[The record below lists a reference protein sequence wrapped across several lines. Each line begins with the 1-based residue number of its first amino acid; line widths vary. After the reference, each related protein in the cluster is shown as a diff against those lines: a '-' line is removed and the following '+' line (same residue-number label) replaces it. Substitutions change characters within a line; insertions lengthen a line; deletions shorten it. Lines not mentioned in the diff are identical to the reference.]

1 VLLMLVGRF
10 SRRQTGS
17 ANTSRSSCLQP
28 GLACLH
34 NESHPR
40 PTGAVA
46 RGNFLGQRFEGKIV
60 VVIGGNSG
68 IGLASA
74 KAFALEGG
82 PRDHSGRDPDT
93 LRSAVQQ
100 IGHGAVAQ
108 RSDISKLQDI
118 DSLFTQVRADHG
130 RVDVLFV
137 NAGIG
142 AFVPIEAVTEAD
154 WDRIQDTNLKGV
166 FFTVQKALPLMSKG
180 ASIVLT
186 GSIGAV
192 KGIPTGSV
200 YSASK
205 AGLRALGRSFAAELV
220 GRGIRVNVV
229 SPGPIETPIIHRTG
243 GLPPEAIPALRE
255 QMIANTPMKRM
266 GAPEEVAEAV
276 LFLASDATGFVTGV
290 DFLVDGGAASF

>member
-1 VLLMLVGRF
+1 V
-10 SRRQTGS
+10 
-17 ANTSRSSCLQP
+17 
-28 GLACLH
+28 
-34 NESHPR
+34 E
-40 PTGAVA
+40 
-46 RGNFLGQRFEGKIV
+46 GNFLGQRFEGKIA

-74 KAFALEGG
+74 KAFAQEGA
-82 PRDHSGRDPDT
+82 RVIISGRDPDT

-108 RSDISKLQDI
+108 RSDISELQNI
-118 DSLFTQVRADHG
+118 DTLFAEIRADHG

-137 NAGIG
+137 NAGVG
-142 AFVPIEAVTEAD
+142 AFLPIEAVTEAD

-166 FFTVQKALPLMSKG
+166 FFTVQKALPLLSKG

-243 GLPPEAIPALRE
+243 GLPREAIPALRE

-266 GAPEEVAEAV
+266 GTPEEVAEAV
-276 LFLASDATGFVTGV
+276 LFLASDAAAFVTGI

>member
-1 VLLMLVGRF
+1 L
-10 SRRQTGS
+10 
-17 ANTSRSSCLQP
+17 
-28 GLACLH
+28 GL
-34 NESHPR
+34 
-40 PTGAVA
+40 
-46 RGNFLGQRFEGKIV
+46 RFEGKVAVI
-60 VVIGGNSG
+60 IGGNSG

-74 KAFALEGG
+74 KAFAAEGA
-82 PRDHSGRDPDT
+82 RLVITGRDPST
-93 LRSAVQQ
+93 LRAAAET
-100 IGHGAVAQ
+100 IGHGSTAIQ
-108 RSDISKLQDI
+108 SDISSLEDI
-118 DSLFTQVRADHG
+118 ESLFARVGADFG

-137 NAGIG
+137 NAGVG
-142 AFVPIEAVTEAD
+142 AFLPIEAVTEAD

-166 FFTVQKALPLMSKG
+166 FFSVQKALPLMSKG
-180 ASIVLT
+180 GAIVLT
-186 GSIGAV
+186 GSIGAL

-200 YSASK
+200 YAASK

-243 GLPPEAIPALRE
+243 GLPPEAVPALRE

-276 LFLASDATGFVTGV
+276 LFLASDGAGFVTGV

>member
-1 VLLMLVGRF
+1 
-10 SRRQTGS
+10 
-17 ANTSRSSCLQP
+17 
-28 GLACLH
+28 
-34 NESHPR
+34 
-40 PTGAVA
+40 
-46 RGNFLGQRFEGKIV
+46 LGQRFERKIAV
-60 VVIGGNSG
+60 IIGGNSG

-74 KAFALEGG
+74 KAFALEGA
-82 PRDHSGRDPDT
+82 RVIITGRDADT
-93 LRSAVQQ
+93 LRSAAEQ

-108 RSDISKLQDI
+108 RSDISSLQDI
-118 DSLFTQVRADHG
+118 DRLFTQVRADYG

-137 NAGIG
+137 NAGVG
-142 AFVPIEAVTEAD
+142 AFLPIEAVTEVD
-154 WDRIQDTNLKGV
+154 WDRVQDTNLKGV

-266 GAPEEVAEAV
+266 GTPEEVAAAV
-276 LFLASDATGFVTGV
+276 LFLSSDAAGFVTGI